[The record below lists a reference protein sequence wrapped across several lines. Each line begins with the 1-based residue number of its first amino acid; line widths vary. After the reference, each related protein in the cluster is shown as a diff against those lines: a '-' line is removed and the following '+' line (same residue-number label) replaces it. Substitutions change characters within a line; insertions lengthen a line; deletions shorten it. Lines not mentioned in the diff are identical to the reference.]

1 MKILVINGANMN
13 LLGKRE
19 PDIYGREDYAA
30 LCARIYAHAQSR
42 GIAVECFQSNHEGAI
57 IDAIQEADGMFDGI
71 VINPGAYAHYS
82 YAIRDAIKAITI
94 PVVEVHISDIEKRE
108 EFRHLSVTAPVCIAQ
123 IRVTALRATPWAS
136 TCSRAQ
142 SSKSKN
148 QGSRSPLGG
157 RLPFCKAV
165 FRNFS
170 KYRLTFRRDGA
181 TLYLEIFLNTMNG
194 VSGVGLSET
203 MKALGDPVRREI
215 LNLLKGG
222 RMTAGDIASRFDMT
236 AATVSYH
243 LAQLKKAGLIFESR
257 EKNFIY
263 YSLNASVLEEVLL
276 WLQDL
281 KGEKE
286 P

>member
-1 MKILVINGANMN
+1 
-13 LLGKRE
+13 
-19 PDIYGREDYAA
+19 
-30 LCARIYAHAQSR
+30 
-42 GIAVECFQSNHEGAI
+42 
-57 IDAIQEADGMFDGI
+57 
-71 VINPGAYAHYS
+71 
-82 YAIRDAIKAITI
+82 
-94 PVVEVHISDIEKRE
+94 
-108 EFRHLSVTAPVCIAQ
+108 
-123 IRVTALRATPWAS
+123 
-136 TCSRAQ
+136 
-142 SSKSKN
+142 
-148 QGSRSPLGG
+148 
-157 RLPFCKAV
+157 
-165 FRNFS
+165 
-170 KYRLTFRRDGA
+170 
-181 TLYLEIFLNTMNG
+181 MNG

-222 RMTAGDIASRFDMT
+222 RMTAGRFDMT